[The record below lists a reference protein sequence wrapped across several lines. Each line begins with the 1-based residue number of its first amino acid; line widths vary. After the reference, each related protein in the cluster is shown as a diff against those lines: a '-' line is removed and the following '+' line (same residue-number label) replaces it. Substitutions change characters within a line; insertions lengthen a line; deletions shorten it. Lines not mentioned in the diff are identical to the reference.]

1 MSKSI
6 DILYSTPFPSTR
18 TGALFNAFSYPT
30 KISPEAEAIF
40 IACHTKIG
48 DTVMD
53 PFGGSGTTGIA
64 TLLSDCPTPEMLK
77 KVKELGL
84 NPIWGPRKAVVYE
97 LSPMGCLLG
106 KVMCTTKSTLFKKHA
121 ESLLKIAS
129 DICQTVYVVKDNNGN
144 DSLLRHAIWSDV
156 VVCPHCGKEYLYAKL
171 AVNEYPL
178 KFKEESI
185 CPFCSGNIHLSDAE
199 RAKETIEDPLLHKTI
214 SVKKRRLYK
223 LYGVT
228 GKRNWSRFATESDQE
243 WYDTMMK
250 DRDITSSPIY
260 QIKWGELHRQG
271 YHYGITHLHHFYTNR
286 NWFVFN
292 TLWRKIDQ
300 FPEEIQDALRIFL
313 LSYNSAH
320 STLMT
325 RVVAK
330 KNNPDF
336 VITGAQP
343 GVLYISGMP
352 VEKNILL
359 GLKRKLKTFID
370 AFQEIE
376 TSKGAVEFVNGSS
389 TNIQLDD
396 NTIDYVFTDPPFGDF
411 IPYSEINQINEA
423 WMGIVTDNTEEA
435 IINPYQGK
443 AIEEYSDLMTSVFG
457 QISRKMKENA
467 SCTLVFHS
475 AKSAIWRA
483 LVDAYKQSGLFSVKA
498 SILDKVQ
505 PSFKQTNSNVTVKG
519 DPLILLRKDDEG
531 VAFNENFH
539 DDKELAR
546 FLRDQ
551 APTPYNKDI
560 AVKTF
565 SKYIM
570 MCIEHNYTITLD
582 AKYFFEYEG

>member
-64 TLLSDCPTPEMLK
+64 TLLTDCPTPEMLK

-84 NPIWGPRKAVVYE
+84 NPTWGPRKAVVYE

-129 DICQTVYVVKDNNGN
+129 EVCQNVYAIKDNDGN

-171 AVNEYPL
+171 AVNENPL
-178 KFKEESI
+178 RFKEDAI
-185 CPFCSGNIHLSDAE
+185 CPCCSGNIHLTDAE
-199 RAKETIEDPLLHKTI
+199 RAKETIEDPLLHKSI

-223 LYGVT
+223 IYGVT